1 MTKRI
6 MFAGGGTGG
15 HLFPAFAIAEEISQR
30 LQNECEIRFFVTGRE
45 LERRLIG
52 ERGYRQHKI
61 HVRGIKR
68 GSVMGNALFPM
79 VLTLGIIES
88 IAQIIRFDPDFVVG
102 TGGYLA
108 FPAVLAAKMTRRPA
122 FIQEQNS
129 HAGIASRRL
138 ARFADLIFIA
148 YEDTARQLRFLEK
161 CILAGNPIRAR
172 FGEVNPEEGYR
183 AFGLDPNL
191 KTVLIFGG
199 SQGAVSINE
208 KIASCL
214 STFAAW
220 DNVQFIWQLGENSSH
235 LDQFNK
241 SGVRGTALKFID
253 DMPAAYAVADL
264 VICRSGALTLAEL
277 TASGRPAILIPFPHA
292 TEDHQTT
299 NAQALVDAGAALLI
313 KDSNL
318 PETDLPGMIYELLND
333 EGQLTQMTLASSELG
348 RSNAAQVIVQ
358 RIFEYMGWR

>member
-15 HLFPAFAIAEEISQR
+15 HLFPAFAIAEEISNR
-30 LQNECEIRFFVTGRE
+30 LQNNCEIRFFVTGRE

-52 ERGYRQHKI
+52 DRGYRQHKI

-88 IAQIIRFDPDFVVG
+88 IAHIIRFDPDFVVG

-108 FPAVLAAKMTRRPA
+108 FPAVLAAKMTHRPA

-172 FGEVNPEEGYR
+172 FGEVNPEDGYNVFR
-183 AFGLDPNL
+183 LDPNL

-199 SQGAVSINE
+199 SQGAASINE
-208 KIASCL
+208 KIATNL
-214 STFAAW
+214 STFSAW
-220 DNVQFIWQLGENSSH
+220 DNVQFIWQVGEN
-235 LDQFNK
+235 DTQIEQFNR
-241 SGVRGTALKFID
+241 SGVRGTARKFID

-264 VICRSGALTLAEL
+264 VICRSGALTLAEV

-299 NAQALVDAGAALLI
+299 NAQVLVDAGAALVI
-313 KDSNL
+313 KDS
-318 PETDLPGMIYELLND
+318 DLASSDLAGIIYELLGD
-333 EGQLTQMTLASSELG
+333 EGRLTEMTLASSELG